1 MNEKHQQFNLLRKEA
16 LEEAK
21 KVLGPKLY
29 HKGRLGAH
37 TYNKQKL
44 TRYESVLHKLMNI
57 DEIEFYVQNNLSIE
71 ELYKRDGSKYGKRT
85 TDEDLQ
91 EMWDGE
97 EFE

>member
-16 LEEAK
+16 LEEAR

-29 HKGRLGAH
+29 HKKRSGAH
-37 TYNKQKL
+37 TYNKQEL

-57 DEIEFYVQNNLSIE
+57 DEIDFYVQNNLSIE

-97 EFE
+97 ELE